1 MMDEQIR
8 ILLVDDE
15 VNVLRALER
24 TFLDEE
30 YELLTASSGSEGLS
44 ILRDVSPVQVVVSDY
59 RMPQMNGVDFLREVR
74 RRWPDTVRIVLSGYA
89 DTAVVISAIN
99 EGEIYK
105 FIAKPW
111 NDDELRIAIINAL
124 ERYSLNKKN
133 IELTEALSAKIEEL
147 KHANA
152 ALERLTG
159 RGESH
164 GGNRSIR

>member
-1 MMDEQIR
+1 MDEQIR

-15 VNVLRALER
+15 INVLRALKR

-30 YELLTASSGSEGLS
+30 YEVLTAPSGSEGLS

-147 KHANA
+147 KQANA
-152 ALERLTG
+152 TLERLTG
-159 RGESH
+159 REESH

>member
-30 YELLTASSGSEGLS
+30 YEVLTASSGSEGLS
-44 ILRDVSPVQVVVSDY
+44 ILQDVSPVQVVVSDY

-147 KHANA
+147 KQANA
-152 ALERLTG
+152 ALECLTG
-159 RGESH
+159 REE
-164 GGNRSIR
+164 

>member
-1 MMDEQIR
+1 MDELVR

-30 YELLTASSGSEGLS
+30 YEVLTAPSGSEGLS
-44 ILRDVSPVQVVVSDY
+44 ILQDVSPVQVVVSDY

-147 KHANA
+147 KQANA

-164 GGNRSIR
+164 GGNSSIR

>member
-1 MMDEQIR
+1 MDELIR

-15 VNVLRALER
+15 INVLRALER

-30 YELLTASSGSEGLS
+30 YEVLTACSGSEGLS
-44 ILRDVSPVQVVVSDY
+44 TLRDVSPVQVVVSDY

-74 RRWPDTVRIVLSGYA
+74 RQWPDTVRIVLSGYA

-124 ERYSLNKKN
+124 ERYTLNKKN

-147 KHANA
+147 KQANA

-164 GGNRSIR
+164 GANRSIR

>member
-1 MMDEQIR
+1 MDELIR

-24 TFLDEE
+24 TFMDEE
-30 YELLTASSGSEGLS
+30 YEVLTASSGSEGLS
-44 ILRDVSPVQVVVSDY
+44 ILQDISPVQVVVSDY

-74 RRWPDTVRIVLSGYA
+74 RCWPDTVRIVLSGYA

-147 KHANA
+147 KKANA
-152 ALERLTG
+152 DLERLTG
-159 RGESH
+159 REKSH